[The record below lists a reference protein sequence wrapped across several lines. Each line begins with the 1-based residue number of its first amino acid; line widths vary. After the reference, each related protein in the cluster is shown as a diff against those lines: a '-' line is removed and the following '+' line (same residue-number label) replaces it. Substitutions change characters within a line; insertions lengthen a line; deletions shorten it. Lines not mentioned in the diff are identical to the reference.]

1 MFTKYSS
8 LENHTN
14 NKFLD
19 KVWYFL
25 DENQLRNVEFVAR
38 EKIHGTNFSVIITKD
53 SIQAAK
59 RTGPILE
66 TEKFFGYEDL
76 MARYKDSFKYIQAN
90 TLIQNGW
97 TYQVFGEYAGGN
109 IQKEVDYGDKDLYV
123 FDVLVTSP
131 DGELTYAKDSHM
143 VVIAEN
149 AGLKVAPLI
158 KRGTLEELLKLPVEF
173 ESVIGEYNEM
183 YKADGTYSS
192 ISYEHEQRA
201 PASNVAEGLVIK
213 PERPITLPGG
223 SRLAIKY
230 KTDAFKE
237 KGKGKAPKI
246 VKEME
251 QSDIDL
257 LDKFSEYVTPA
268 RVGNVISHI
277 GELTKKDF
285 GKILGLTMR
294 DIFVEAEREGLT
306 IDQAISPSR
315 LKGELQKIVQT
326 QVREVWVTLDIN

>member
-14 NKFLD
+14 SKFLD

-25 DENQLRNVEFVAR
+25 DENQLRNAEFVAR

-76 MARYKDSFKYIQAN
+76 MARYKDNFKSIQDN

-109 IQKEVDYGDKDLYV
+109 IQKEVEYGEKDFYV
-123 FDVLVTSP
+123 FDVLIT
-131 DGELTYAKDSHM
+131 DNFGEVRYASDTMM
-143 VVIAEN
+143 VVIASN
-149 AGLKVAPLI
+149 AKLKIAPLI

-173 ESVIGEYNEM
+173 ESVVGEYDEM
-183 YKADGTYSS
+183 FERMGQYTSVS
-192 ISYEHEQRA
+192 FEHEQHP
-201 PASNVAEGLVIK
+201 PAENVAEGLVIK
-213 PERPITLPGG
+213 PNEPLFLGGG
-223 SRLAIKY
+223 SRIAIKY